1 MTGIGRTGGTGFRVS
16 RLRRRL
22 AQGVDRAFL
31 ADDGRELPALVVAGA
46 PRSGTTW
53 LAEVLARATGSRLL
67 FEPLAPWAIP
77 SNLAVPA
84 FPYLQADDE
93 SPALEAYVRRVLTGG
108 VRGGWIDKQPVT
120 RRPLGRLAKF
130 VRVSFMLGWL
140 HRRFPHLVLVFVTR
154 DPWSV
159 VRSRVDMGWDPAP
172 DLGALLAQAPLLEA
186 LGPLADEVRLVRTRL
201 GGGAEAEVE
210 ANAVLWAVA
219 NRVAHA
225 GLNVLPAIRVSYE
238 VLRDDPPGELGRL
251 IDEVA
256 RRGGFDTRGAA
267 RALAAETRP
276 SMTSRGTARAH
287 GREPFERRFGA
298 EAASSVGDVAA
309 RFGLG
314 WARGH
319 GWELRP

>member
-1 MTGIGRTGGTGFRVS
+1 MTGIGRTGGTDFRVS
-16 RLRRRL
+16 RFRRRL
-22 AQGVDRAFL
+22 AQRVDRAFL

-77 SNLAVPA
+77 NLAVPA

-93 SPALEAYVRRVLTGG
+93 SPALEAYMRRVLTGG
-108 VRGGWIDKQPVT
+108 VRGDWIDKQPVT
-120 RRPLGRLAKF
+120 RRPRGRLAKC
-130 VRVSFMLGWL
+130 VRASFMLGWL
-140 HRRFPHLVLVFVTR
+140 HRRFPDLVLVFVTR

-159 VRSRVDMGWDPAP
+159 VRSRIDMGWDPAP
-172 DLGALLAQAPLLEA
+172 DLEALLAQASLLEA
-186 LGPLADEVRLVRTRL
+186 LGSLADEVRRARARL
-201 GGGAEAEVE
+201 GTGAEADVD

-225 GLNVLPAIRVSYE
+225 GLNELPAIRVSYE
-238 VLRDDPPGELGRL
+238 VLRDDASGEFRRL

-256 RRGGFDTRGAA
+256 RRGGFDTRRAA

-276 SMTSRGTARAH
+276 SMTSRGTAGAP

-298 EAASSVGDVAA
+298 EAAASVGDVAA
-309 RFGLG
+309 RFGLKSSGGRG
-314 WARGH
+314 WG
-319 GWELRP
+319 LRT